1 MFIDSEDIKETYFYE
16 KNLKNDLMNKFI
28 EILKTENSDF
38 VNFKDNL
45 YKSIS
50 GGISE
55 EYVMNKY
62 KNICGE

>member
-1 MFIDSEDIKETYFYE
+1 MRE
-16 KNLKNDLMNKFI
+16 NLKNDLMNKFI

-55 EYVMNKY
+55 EYVINKY